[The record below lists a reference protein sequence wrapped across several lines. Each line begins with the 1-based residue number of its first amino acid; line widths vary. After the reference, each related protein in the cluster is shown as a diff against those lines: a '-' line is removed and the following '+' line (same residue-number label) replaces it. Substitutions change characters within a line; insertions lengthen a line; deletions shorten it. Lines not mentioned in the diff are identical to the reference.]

1 MNKDRRSRIAEIVSQ
16 LETLKD
22 QIAELQGEEQDAFDN
37 LPEGLQQSDRG
48 QQSENAASYLSDA
61 ESSIDDV
68 ISSLNDAAE

>member
-1 MNKDRRSRIAEIVSQ
+1 MNKDRRSRIADILSQ

-37 LPEGLQQSDRG
+37 MPEGLQQSDRG
-48 QQSENAASYLSDA
+48 QASESAASALSDA

-68 ISSLNDAAE
+68 INSLEEASA